1 MATSV
6 SITVGF
12 FFFVDWRLAFTPSAI
27 CLSNMDVCFGF
38 FTHTKKGG
46 SREKALWQ
54 STKQIPSTCLWKLF
68 MLPMHYASRVRHT
81 PTEDSAGFMF
91 TFMSPGKQVVIW
103 HNHRHPQFC
112 LASIHKLFR
121 SLTALLHLN
130 IQMKMRVFPRMAW
143 QMYRC
148 VSCATWRWF
157 KKNNVGSSFELVLLR
172 WTICCCLICWKI
184 DQISEVRFFFF
195 LWQCEE
201 DTLYY
206 LLCCEHSCTRIQWNV
221 SFTHTLSPL
230 ERKWNGDVF
239 GVSGDK
245 SNRVQSGLF

>member
-12 FFFVDWRLAFTPSAI
+12 FFFVDWRLAFTPV
-27 CLSNMDVCFGF
+27 CHLSLQYGRLFWIF
-38 FTHTKKGG
+38 HTQKKGG

-148 VSCATWRWF
+148 VSCAT
-157 KKNNVGSSFELVLLR
+157 
-172 WTICCCLICWKI
+172 
-184 DQISEVRFFFF
+184 
-195 LWQCEE
+195 
-201 DTLYY
+201 
-206 LLCCEHSCTRIQWNV
+206 
-221 SFTHTLSPL
+221 
-230 ERKWNGDVF
+230 
-239 GVSGDK
+239 
-245 SNRVQSGLF
+245 